1 MRVAVLQFPGS
12 NCDDDCMQAFGRVL
26 GCEASLVWHGETS
39 LPAGTDLVVLPGGF
53 SYGDYLRCGA
63 IAAHSPVMSATKRF
77 AERGGTVFGICN
89 GFQVLTEAR
98 LLPGA
103 LLRNAGLAFVCKDVA
118 LRVESQ
124 HSDLTA
130 RVAPGSQLVM
140 PIAHMEGNYFADAA
154 TLDAMEARGQI
165 VLRYVDRATGEP
177 AQTAN
182 PNGACRNIAG
192 VANERGNVIGMMP
205 HPERAV
211 EDVLGGTDG
220 LALLAALVA
229 QVSAR
234 AA

>member
-1 MRVAVLQFPGS
+1 M
-12 NCDDDCMQAFGRVL
+12 
-26 GCEASLVWHGETS
+26 
-39 LPAGTDLVVLPGGF
+39 
-53 SYGDYLRCGA
+53 
-63 IAAHSPVMSATKRF
+63 
-77 AERGGTVFGICN
+77 
-89 GFQVLTEAR
+89 
-98 LLPGA
+98 
-103 LLRNAGLAFVCKDVA
+103 CKDVA

-140 PIAHMEGNYFADAA
+140 PIAHMEGNYFSDAA

-220 LALLAALVA
+220 HTLLAALVA
-229 QVSAR
+229 QVTAR